1 MNHVLHPRRPQHRSV
16 ERRGRCG
23 RSSPNREPAEKD
35 KQKEHVIYP
44 DMLMKNDD
52 VLIQQMLKPIYVSH
66 LSSYQWEIV
75 RVNPDDAEVG
85 VVGVLT
91 SHFLQ
96 DFKEL
101 KTV

>member
-1 MNHVLHPRRPQHRSV
+1 
-16 ERRGRCG
+16 
-23 RSSPNREPAEKD
+23 
-35 KQKEHVIYP
+35 
-44 DMLMKNDD
+44 
-52 VLIQQMLKPIYVSH
+52 MLKPIYVSH